1 MKKTLIFIMVLFL
14 GFVAVACGST
24 EEESNKSDLKVAL
37 VLTGA
42 KNDNG
47 WNQKGYE
54 GLVKIQKEY
63 GLEEGVDTAYAE
75 NVQAAQYNQ
84 VVNDYAKDGF
94 NVIIAHGTQLLDAVK
109 AAAANYP
116 DTKFLVT
123 SSDRTALIGNGAN
136 IAGVLADGVEQ
147 GFLMGVAAGYIAQE
161 LGSKSVAGIGGT
173 AINAITT
180 TVQGYATGVYY
191 VDKGIEVKTAYT
203 GDFTDVNK
211 MKEQAK
217 TFIDQGAKVV
227 MSTANAATSG
237 GYEATK
243 EKGAVSIGANASATA
258 FETYKTNLAAS
269 GNVDMSEALVQ
280 VFGIINDGKYEGD
293 NYIYGIKEGVV
304 TITFSTTEPNA
315 KKVQEKVEAVVK
327 KVKDGDIEVQKLLEQ
342 YKAATGT
349 K

>member
-24 EEESNKSDLKVAL
+24 EKALSSDLKVAL

-63 GLEEGVDTAYAE
+63 NLQEGVDTAYAE

-94 NVIIAHGTQLLDAVK
+94 NVIIAHGTQLGDAVK

-116 DTKFLVT
+116 DTKFLIT
-123 SSDRTALIGNGAN
+123 SSDRTANLGNGKN

-147 GFLMGVAAGYIAQE
+147 GFLMGVAAGYLAQE
-161 LGSKSVAGIGGT
+161 LGSKAVAGVGGT

-180 TVQGYATGVYY
+180 TVQGYQAGVYY

-211 MKEQAK
+211 LKEQAK

-243 EKGAVSIGANASATA
+243 EKGALSIGANAAATA
-258 FETYKTNLAAS
+258 FETYKTNLSAS
-269 GNVDMSEALVQ
+269 GNVDMSEALLQ
-280 VFGIINDGKYEGD
+280 VFATINDGKFEAK

-304 TITFSTTEPNA
+304 TITYSTTEPTI
-315 KKVQEKVEAVVK
+315 KKVQDKVDAVVK
-327 KVKDGDIEVQKLLEQ
+327 KVKAGEINVQTLLEQ